1 MKLNL
6 QARLVAAVAQFKA
19 SNDIRYYLNGVYVEP
34 RPQGGAVIVA
44 TNGHAMGVWLD
55 ETGEIERP
63 AILRIGAKLQAACR
77 GSDIKRLTIIDNRL
91 AVLGQKVKGGLKDM
105 ELYVQ
110 PQPGDWEVPAG
121 KFLDLASV
129 VSVIDGPPRL
139 HSALNP
145 KYIAMMDNAIGIG
158 IGDKS
163 KSITVRQE
171 APHSGIVFTTSATP
185 NFVGVIMPMRDND
198 APFPK
203 WVKPMLTWREME
215 RRAKAAP
222 LPVHEPSDAGPKD
235 SDGRG
240 WAMVEVGAA

>member
-19 SNDIRYYLNGVYVEP
+19 SHDIRYYLNGVYVEP

-110 PQPGDWEVPAG
+110 PQPGDWEVPG
-121 KFLDLASV
+121 KFPDWANV
-129 VSVIDGPPRL
+129 VRVIDGPPSL

-145 KYIAMMDNAIGIG
+145 EYIAMMDSAIGIG
-158 IGDKS
+158 IGDKF
-163 KSITVRQE
+163 KNITVRQE

-185 NFVGVIMPMRDND
+185 NFVGVIMPLRDHD
-198 APFPK
+198 APFPA
-203 WVKPMLTWREME
+203 WVKPMLTRHEME

-235 SDGRG
+235 SDVRG
-240 WAMVEVGAA
+240 WAMVTGGAA